1 MLKQIERIHTL
12 AKTSDEMTLLEKE
25 NNQLSKEIASEAIV
39 LLKNDGI
46 LPLKN
51 NEIALYGVGAS
62 NTVKGGIGSGEV
74 NERESISI
82 YDGLKNEGFHIL
94 NEKMIKD
101 YIHYSKRK
109 KKEYERNL
117 IKEVGWFS
125 FKATTMENIDS
136 GYHDAEFFDLENYVS
151 EKTDTCI
158 YVISRLSGEGIDR
171 GLQKGDYY
179 LSDIEVKNLKYCKE
193 HYKNVILVI
202 NSGGMIDLSSIDDL
216 NINAIL
222 FIGML
227 GQAGG
232 SAFASIIKGDI
243 SPSGH
248 LSDTWSY
255 NYEDIPF
262 AKEYS
267 YLGNSKVQDYKED
280 IFVGYRY
287 FETFNVKPRFCFGFG
302 LSYTK
307 FKTNANVKLTDTIEI
322 QLHIENIG
330 NYPGKYVSQIYTS
343 IPDNKNYQASSIL
356 IGFDKSKTILPNES
370 EDLKISIPYYLLSTY
385 SYDYGYIL
393 EKGRY
398 ILYEGDSIENKKA
411 IGYFDIDEEIKLE
424 KLDRKFD
431 DIHFD
436 ILKPNK
442 KKDIELPLELKL
454 EFNKENVTPFKKI
467 ASSNP
472 MDLFEDEAKKLVKKM
487 APKELVKL
495 LYGSGGMDIAL
506 PFNHDIVVPGA
517 VGNTTNKLHKYH
529 LYSFACLDGPQG
541 LRFSKVSVV
550 KKRGKKIR
558 YIEPPLYMFRFLP
571 RIVRLLMFGKKGTRL
586 YSYATAFPSGISLA
600 STWNKDLCYKMG
612 DAVAKEMAEYAVTL
626 WLAPGMNIHRNPL
639 CGRNFEYLSE
649 DPILTGFLAKEI
661 VSGVQANKGRYCTI
675 KHFFLNNQ
683 EYDRKWMSANVS
695 ERAIREIYLKGF
707 EIAVKLSDARCI
719 MSSYNKV
726 NEVWSGRNET
736 SLTDILRDE
745 WNFNGFVTTDWDTS
759 HEGLEADA
767 SIKSGINILM
777 PGEKKQAKVI
787 LKALNN
793 NQLDIETL
801 RQRAIK
807 IVEIMLL
814 NNTIYHLDK

>member
-25 NNQLSKEIASEAIV
+25 NNQLSKAIASEAIV

-51 NEIALYGVGAS
+51 KEIALYGVGAS

-101 YIHYSKRK
+101 YIDYSKRK

-179 LSDIEVKNLKYCKE
+179 LSDVEVKNLKYCKE

-232 SAFASIIKGDI
+232 SAFASIIKGNI

-267 YLGNSKVQDYKED
+267 YLGNSKAQDYKED

-302 LSYTK
+302 LSYTT
-307 FKTNANVKLTDTIEI
+307 FKTNANVKLSDTIEI

-330 NYPGKYVSQIYTS
+330 NYPGKYVSQIYAS

-472 MDLFEDEAKKLVKKM
+472 MDLFEDEAKELVKKM

-571 RIVRLLMFGKKGTRL
+571 RVVRLLMFGKKGTRL

-759 HEGLEADA
+759 HEGLEADV

-777 PGEKKQAKVI
+777 PGEKKQAKAI